1 MGIILIMIYRNNY
14 FLQEDLYVSKIYIQY
29 SRKAIFILC
38 ILSEHFQQETDLTCL
53 YLRSCWNESYFVA
66 IRESDR
72 NNENLCQVVFLMYLS
87 EPGPVTHASSPWSAW
102 SPCSHQCGA
111 GLQTR
116 SCSHCQVSILVKKCK
131 EEEDGREPWHDSDA
145 SSSLYQSQVVKVNC
159 SWEQIHV
166 A

>member
-1 MGIILIMIYRNNY
+1 M
-14 FLQEDLYVSKIYIQY
+14 FLKFISNIQEKQY
-29 SRKAIFILC
+29 SFCVFYLNIFSKKQIWLVC
-38 ILSEHFQQETDLTCL
+38 ISDAA
-53 YLRSCWNESYFVA
+53 ESYFVA

-131 EEEDGREPWHDSDA
+131 EEEDGREPWHDSGA
-145 SSSLYQSQVVKVNC
+145 SSSLYQSQVVRVNC